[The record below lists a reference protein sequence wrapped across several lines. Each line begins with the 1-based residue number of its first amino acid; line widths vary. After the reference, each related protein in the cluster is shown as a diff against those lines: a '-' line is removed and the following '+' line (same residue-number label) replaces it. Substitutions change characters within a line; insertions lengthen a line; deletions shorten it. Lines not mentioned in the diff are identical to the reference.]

1 MTTLSIMEWMSDFD
15 NLDLSEDER
24 DEQLMEAVQDY
35 NFEAE
40 KNLDPK
46 RELKNYKAM
55 LKRRILEEPTE

>member
-1 MTTLSIMEWMSDFD
+1 MLITLMEHLEDHD

-40 KNLDPK
+40 TNHDPK
-46 RELKNYKAM
+46 KSLKDYKAM

>member
-1 MTTLSIMEWMSDFD
+1 MTTLSIMEWMEDFD